1 MKRQFK
7 RKIRKHKKKS
17 RTVRG
22 RISVTKSGFGFLT
35 PEDDLDGRN
44 DDIFISRSNLN
55 SAMNGDIVKVEMMDQ
70 KYSSRGPEGC
80 VKEILERAFTKSVG
94 IYFDCDR
101 FGIVSPMGKNGVDIY
116 IQKKNAGKA
125 RQGDYVEVS
134 ITKYPKG
141 GRGPEGRVLSVIAN
155 DKEPGGD
162 IKAILREYDVNVDFP
177 LATADEAK
185 NVSAPG
191 YIDDRI
197 LREELKRRTD
207 LRDLEII
214 TIDGPHSKDLDDAI
228 SIKKITNGY
237 RLGVHIA
244 DVSHYVKEGGAMD
257 DEAFQ
262 RGNSIYLL
270 DQVVPMLPSELS
282 NGICSLNEGVDRL
295 TLSCIMDIN
304 HKGEIIDHRIEETV
318 INSKGRLVY
327 DDVSDLLEGK
337 IDETQEFKEDSEN
350 KSIGPGNIREAK
362 KDVHRKNHLKAV
374 EHKKML
380 KTMEELAILL
390 EKKRQEDGSLDFD
403 LDEAEIHVDKNGIPQ
418 EIVNLDRRIAN
429 RMIEEF
435 MLAANR
441 TVAEEYFWMNYPFVY
456 RIHEKPDTENIM
468 KLKTF
473 MAGIGIKMSLNADN
487 IHSKVLAQILKDLE
501 GDVRLPM
508 VSSVML
514 RSMQKA
520 RYSPECSGHYGLAFK
535 FYCHFTS
542 PIRRY
547 PDLLIHRI
555 IKEHINKTATSERLS
570 HYAEIVQEASEQ
582 SSNTEIRAQKMER
595 QIEKIKKAQFME
607 AHVGEEF
614 SGVISGVTSFGFYV
628 QLENTVEGLVHVS
641 TLDDNY
647 DFEEGKF
654 KLMGRSDGREF
665 NLGDFVKVRVAK
677 ADKFTGH
684 IDFQLVS

>member
-7 RKIRKHKKKS
+7 QKIRQHRPHKKKN
-17 RTVRG
+17 RTVKG
-22 RISVTKSGFGFLT
+22 KISVTKSGFGFLT
-35 PEDDLDGRN
+35 PEDSHDGRD
-44 DDIFISRSNLN
+44 DDIFISKRNLK
-55 SAMNGDIVKVEMMDQ
+55 SAMNGDIVEVELMER
-70 KYSSRGPEGC
+70 KYSSRGPEGF
-80 VKEILERAFTKSVG
+80 VKDILERSLTKSVG
-94 IYFDCDR
+94 LFFDCDR
-101 FGIVSPMGKNGVDIY
+101 FGIVSPMGKNGTDIY
-116 IQKKNAGKA
+116 IQKRNIGRA
-125 RQGDYVEVS
+125 RHGDFVEVAV
-134 ITKYPKG
+134 TKYPKG
-141 GRGPEGRVLSVIAN
+141 GRGPEGRVLSVVA
-155 DKEPGGD
+155 KEGDPKGD
-162 IKAILREYDVNVDFP
+162 IKAILKDHDVKVDFS
-177 LATADEAK
+177 LAAADEAK
-185 NVSAPG
+185 SVSAPG
-191 YIDDRI
+191 YIDDKT
-197 LREELKRRTD
+197 LQDELNRRTD
-207 LRDLEII
+207 LRDLEIV

-228 SIKKITNGY
+228 SIEKISKGY

-244 DVSHYVKEGGAMD
+244 DVSHYVKEGGALD
-257 DEAFQ
+257 EEAFM

-270 DQVVPMLPSELS
+270 DQVVLMLPRELS

-295 TLSCIMDIN
+295 ALSCIMDIN
-304 HKGEIIDHRIEETV
+304 KKGEITDHQIVETV

-327 DDVSDLLEGK
+327 DDVSDILEGK
-337 IDETQEFKEDSEN
+337 SDHSFNEKIDRSLSKKSDHNSSNEKVEDSL
-350 KSIGPGNIREAK
+350 S
-362 KDVHRKNHLKAV
+362 KAA
-374 EHKKML
+374 EHKQML
-380 KTMEELAILL
+380 KTMEELAVLL

-403 LDEAEIHVDKNGIPQ
+403 LDESEIHVDENGIPQ

-456 RIHEKPDTENIM
+456 RIHEKPDPENIM
-468 KLKTF
+468 KLKAF
-473 MAGIGIKMSLNADN
+473 MAGLGMKMSLNADSV
-487 IHSKVLAQILKDLE
+487 HSKALAQILKELE
-501 GDVRLPM
+501 GDPRLPM

-555 IKEHINKTATSERLS
+555 IKEHINKTATSEKLS
-570 HYAEIVQEASEQ
+570 HYAKVAEAASEQ

-607 AHVGEEF
+607 AHLGEEF
-614 SGVISGVTSFGFYV
+614 TGVISGVTSFGFYV
-628 QLENTVEGLVHVS
+628 QLDNTVEGLVHIS

-654 KLMGRSDGREF
+654 RLIGRTYGHEF
-665 NLGDFVKVRVAK
+665 NLGDSVEVRVAR

-684 IDFQLVS
+684 IDFQLIL